1 MPADNTEQQYL
12 DELAQYDN
20 RKLILWQL
28 AADGR
33 DFVGVKHAAQEY
45 GKGDA
50 PIPEQVEAFVDD
62 MTNGSEIRPEYDEGT
77 DWDALEET
85 HGQQADELLQS
96 QDGNKAKTESEP
108 EVTVPLETAQ
118 TAFLDLD
125 IVIKQT
131 GGGAET
137 QNACTPLALARQKI
151 EADEELGDETQE
163 HVIGLLEEVSDERGV
178 ELETHSLMPHSGRD
192 QH

>member
-50 PIPEQVEAFVDD
+50 PAPEQVEAFVDD
-62 MTNGSEIRPEYDEGT
+62 MTDGDEIRPEYDEGT

-85 HGQQADELLQS
+85 HGDQADELLQY
-96 QDGNKAKTESEP
+96 
-108 EVTVPLETAQ
+108 
-118 TAFLDLD
+118 
-125 IVIKQT
+125 
-131 GGGAET
+131 
-137 QNACTPLALARQKI
+137 
-151 EADEELGDETQE
+151 QE
-163 HVIGLLEEVSDERGV
+163 
-178 ELETHSLMPHSGRD
+178 
-192 QH
+192 